1 MIRDSEKKTGVSRS
15 GLPARLRHAR
25 DQPVRGKFAQGN
37 AGDLEPAVEGAL
49 PASRAAW
56 SLPALADDPHAQV
69 FRTQL
74 RTAKRPPAVPQWPAI
89 AAAIEVRLD
98 ALVRMHSD
106 GREMAE
112 QLDAAANSVGAR

>member
-1 MIRDSEKKTGVSRS
+1 VPKGSSHHKAAWEFVKWMSQ
-15 GLPARLRHAR
+15 PAQQA
-25 DQPVRGKFAQGN
+25 
-37 AGDLEPAVEGAL
+37 EWYTAVGAL

-112 QLDAAANSVGAR
+112 RLDAAANSVGAR